1 MSQLQTDLF
10 RHIKSALPS
19 NLSLADEI
27 ADVLNVSI
35 DSAYR
40 RIRGEKQLSF
50 EELQKLSNH
59 YRISVDKVLDLKT
72 DSILFNGNFIQP
84 GNFNF
89 SKYLDDQYHYLH
101 YIAGFQQKE
110 LYYFSKDIPIFYYY
124 MFPELAAFKFFVWM
138 KTLLQSP
145 DLAQAKFSVE
155 KIEDSFFE
163 RAKKIAAMSCQIPTI
178 EILNVENIQTTLRQ
192 VEYYKDTGLFASHAE
207 LDILYKKLTEMI
219 DHMEDVCMQGRKYLP
234 GEKPLLTHAKLEMY
248 VNDFVIGDHSNVA
261 ILNGKKLCF
270 INHNII
276 NIITTHDE
284 AFCNYSYDFIQ
295 NIIKKSTQISNVGE
309 RERVIFFNM
318 IRQRIDMYQGNEIKT
333 LSKMRPYY

>member
-1 MSQLQTDLF
+1 MSSIFSTLNLACARSGDC
-10 RHIKSALPS
+10 S
-19 NLSLADEI
+19 N
-27 ADVLNVSI
+27 V
-35 DSAYR
+35 
-40 RIRGEKQLSF
+40 
-50 EELQKLSNH
+50 
-59 YRISVDKVLDLKT
+59 
-72 DSILFNGNFIQP
+72 FIQTK
-84 GNFNF
+84 NL
-89 SKYLDDQYHYLH
+89 K
-101 YIAGFQQKE
+101 
-110 LYYFSKDIPIFYYY
+110 
-124 MFPELAAFKFFVWM
+124 AAN
-138 KTLLQSP
+138 S
-145 DLAQAKFSVE
+145 
-155 KIEDSFFE
+155 
-163 RAKKIAAMSCQIPTI
+163 
-178 EILNVENIQTTLRQ
+178 
-192 VEYYKDTGLFASHAE
+192 G
-207 LDILYKKLTEMI
+207 KKLTEMI

-284 AFCNYSYDFIQ
+284 AFCNYSYDFIK